1 MNIYQSDDKPYR
13 LSVAPMLD
21 VTDRHCRYFHR
32 LLSPHALLYTEMVT
46 TGALI
51 YGDVPRHLTFNDEE
65 HPVALQLGGSDT
77 DELVQCARL
86 AQLWGYDEVN
96 LNCGCPSDRVQ
107 KGAFGAVLMKDAHHV
122 AHLWKSMQSVVDIPV
137 TIKHRIGIGYDISF
151 EFLVD
156 FVSILYEAGCRV
168 FIVHARNAVLEG
180 LSPKANREVPP
191 LRYDFVYRLKA
202 TFPEAIFVINGGIH
216 HQEEA
221 EKILSEPA
229 EESLDEAHYLDGVM
243 MGRAAW
249 HEPYVLRQM
258 SQSIWYDTPHLPI
271 EHILET
277 MRRYAERMITQ
288 GVPLRAVVK
297 PMLGLFNGIAGSRA
311 FRRVLSDPALLKVN
325 DLSIFD
331 QAYAHLN
338 IDQVKARFET

>member
-1 MNIYQSDDKPYR
+1 MNIYQSDHRPYR

-65 HPVALQLGGSDT
+65 HPVVLQLGGSDT
-77 DELVQCARL
+77 NELVQCARL
-86 AQLWGYDEVN
+86 AQSWGYDEIN

-122 AHLWKSMQSVVDIPV
+122 ANLWAAMQSVVDIPV
-137 TIKHRIGIGYDISF
+137 TIKHRIGIGYEISF

-156 FVSILYEAGCRV
+156 FVGVLYEAGCRV
-168 FIVHARNAVLEG
+168 FVVHARNAILEG

-202 TFPEAIFVINGGIH
+202 TFPEATFVINGGIH
-216 HQEEA
+216 HQEEV
-221 EKILSEPA
+221 EKILSTPA
-229 EESLDEAHYLDGVM
+229 EESVDGTHYLDGVM
-243 MGRAAW
+243 IGRAAW

-258 SQSIWYDTPHLPI
+258 SQSIWCDTPHLPI
-271 EHILET
+271 EDVLER
-277 MRRYAERMITQ
+277 MRVYAEHMITQ

-311 FRRVLSDPALLKVN
+311 FRRVLSDPALLKAN

-331 QAYAHLN
+331 QAYAYLN